1 MAEKIEVG
9 VVLKGANKAA
19 TDINKVGQASKDLG
33 GNLEGNNF
41 IVDQLTGSLDQMTN
55 GAFSGFKKAATGLK
69 TFITGLKTTKAA
81 IIATGIGALV
91 VAFGLLVTYWDDI
104 KVLVN
109 GVSSEQ
115 KNLLIYAEA
124 TRDAAKEQLDITN
137 QSEASLRLAGKSE
150 RDILNL
156 KLQQTNE
163 IILATEA
170 ILIQQREQKKAQVE
184 AAERNQ
190 KITAAFIAMMNL
202 PLTFMLSSI
211 DAMSFGLEKLGLVD
225 KATNLTEKAN
235 MWQASFIFDPEK
247 VEEEGD
253 AVIEETESAL
263 LKLRNTRDGFI
274 LQQQAADAAAEQ
286 KRIDDAQKAIDD
298 QKALDDAALE
308 TQKAKDAAKLAAQI
322 KLEDELYALSL
333 SSFERAELAL
343 QQEFDKRSEI
353 AGDNEELQ
361 KAAKQRLIDDLAA
374 LQLKADEEAAAAKK
388 AADDQAIADQAEVDA
403 KKIAAEEA
411 TNEKIRQG
419 RASLKASTLSALSAI
434 GTAQKQAAINGA
446 KSEEEVLKIE
456 EKFAQ
461 KKRKMAIAT
470 ILLQQGQAMAAA
482 ITTGLSAAAKMP
494 QPAGL
499 FAAPGFVA
507 TAIGIALSSFASIK
521 EVMNQAGA
529 ASAEGIGTSGG
540 GVGGGGGGGGGG
552 GLGVISNREEPIL
565 GLTPDMTEGV
575 TPGSIPPINAYVVQ
589 SQLADQNALAAQI
602 RTATTL

>member
-9 VVLKGANKAA
+9 VVVKGAGKAA
-19 TDINKVGQASKDLG
+19 TDINKVGQASKNLG
-33 GNLEGNNF
+33 GNLKGNNF

-55 GAFSGFKKAATGLK
+55 GAFSGFKNAAMGLK
-69 TFITGLKTTKAA
+69 TFITGLKTTKTA

-170 ILIQQREQKKAQVE
+170 ILIQQQQQKKAQVE

-274 LQQQAADAAAEQ
+274 LQQQDADAAAEQ
-286 KRIDDAQKAIDD
+286 ARKDAANKTKEDAETTAQDAIDKQKAIDD
-298 QKALDDAALE
+298 
-308 TQKAKDAAKLAAQI
+308 AKIAAQI

-333 SSFERAELAL
+333 SAYDRAELAL
-343 QQEFDKRSEI
+343 LQQYDQRS
-353 AGDNEELQ
+353 
-361 KAAKQRLIDDLAA
+361 
-374 LQLKADEEAAAAKK
+374 
-388 AADDQAIADQAEVDA
+388 AIAEGNAELEKDA
-403 KKIAAEEA
+403 KKRLDADLLA
-411 TNEKIRQG
+411 
-419 RASLKASTLSALSAI
+419 LKERFDK
-434 GTAQKQAAINGA
+434 G
-446 KSEEEVLKIE
+446 EEVLDNKKLDREIAVAKAVKQARMSIVSSGFDALNAMAKTE
-456 EKFAQ
+456 EAQ
-461 KKRKMAIAT
+461 KKLAIAQ
-470 ILLQQGQAMAAA
+470 ILVNQGMAMSSAIAAA
-482 ITTGLSAAAKMP
+482 QAAALASGP
-494 QPAGL
+494 
-499 FAAPGFVA
+499 AAPVVSPLL
-507 TAIGIALSSFASIK
+507 TAQMIGIVLTSFASIK
-521 EVMNQAGA
+521 GVMNQAG
-529 ASAEGIGTSGG
+529 ASAEGIGTGGG
-540 GVGGGGGGGGGG
+540 GVGGGGGFG
-552 GLGVISNREEPIL
+552 IASNREGPTL
-565 GLTPDMTEGV
+565 GLTPDMREAV

-602 RTATTL
+602 QSATRL

>member
-9 VVLKGANKAA
+9 VVVKGAGKAA
-19 TDINKVGQASKDLG
+19 TDINKVGQASKNLG
-33 GNLEGNNF
+33 GNLKGNNF

-55 GAFSGFKKAATGLK
+55 GAFSGFKNAAMGLK
-69 TFITGLKTTKAA
+69 TFITGLKTTKTA

-170 ILIQQREQKKAQVE
+170 ILIQQQQQKKAQVE

-274 LQQQAADAAAEQ
+274 LQQQDADAAAEQ
-286 KRIDDAQKAIDD
+286 ARKDAANKTKEDAETTAQDAIDKQKAIDD
-298 QKALDDAALE
+298 
-308 TQKAKDAAKLAAQI
+308 AKIAAQI

-333 SSFERAELAL
+333 SAYDRAELAL
-343 QQEFDKRSEI
+343 LQQYDQRS
-353 AGDNEELQ
+353 
-361 KAAKQRLIDDLAA
+361 
-374 LQLKADEEAAAAKK
+374 
-388 AADDQAIADQAEVDA
+388 AIAEGNAELEKDA
-403 KKIAAEEA
+403 KKRLDADLLA
-411 TNEKIRQG
+411 
-419 RASLKASTLSALSAI
+419 LKERFDK
-434 GTAQKQAAINGA
+434 G
-446 KSEEEVLKIE
+446 EEVLDNKKLDREIAVAKAVKQARMSIVSSGFDALNAMAKTE
-456 EKFAQ
+456 EAQ
-461 KKRKMAIAT
+461 KKLAIAQ
-470 ILLQQGQAMAAA
+470 ILVNQGMAMSSAIAAA
-482 ITTGLSAAAKMP
+482 QAAALASGP
-494 QPAGL
+494 
-499 FAAPGFVA
+499 AAPVVSPLL
-507 TAIGIALSSFASIK
+507 TAQMIGIVLTSFASIK
-521 EVMNQAGA
+521 GVMNQAG
-529 ASAEGIGTSGG
+529 ASAEGIGTGGG
-540 GVGGGGGGGGGG
+540 GVGGGGGFG
-552 GLGVISNREEPIL
+552 IASNREGPTL
-565 GLTPDMTEGV
+565 GLTPDMREAV

>member
-9 VVLKGANKAA
+9 VVVKGAGKAA
-19 TDINKVGQASKDLG
+19 TDINKVGQASKNLG
-33 GNLEGNNF
+33 GNLKGNNF

-55 GAFSGFKKAATGLK
+55 GAFSGFKNAAMGLK
-69 TFITGLKTTKAA
+69 TFITGLKTTKTA

-170 ILIQQREQKKAQVE
+170 ILIQQQQQKKAQVE

-274 LQQQAADAAAEQ
+274 LQQQDADAAAEQ
-286 KRIDDAQKAIDD
+286 ARKDAANKTKEDAETTAQDAIDKQKAIDD
-298 QKALDDAALE
+298 
-308 TQKAKDAAKLAAQI
+308 AKIAAQI

-333 SSFERAELAL
+333 SAYDRAELAL
-343 QQEFDKRSEI
+343 LQQYDQRS
-353 AGDNEELQ
+353 
-361 KAAKQRLIDDLAA
+361 
-374 LQLKADEEAAAAKK
+374 
-388 AADDQAIADQAEVDA
+388 AIAEGNAELEKDA
-403 KKIAAEEA
+403 KKRLDADLLA
-411 TNEKIRQG
+411 
-419 RASLKASTLSALSAI
+419 LKDRFDK
-434 GTAQKQAAINGA
+434 G
-446 KSEEEVLKIE
+446 EEVLDNKKLDREIAVAKAVKQARMSIVSSGFDALNAMAKTE
-456 EKFAQ
+456 EAQ
-461 KKRKMAIAT
+461 KKLAIAQ
-470 ILLQQGQAMAAA
+470 ILVNQGMAMSSAIAAA
-482 ITTGLSAAAKMP
+482 QAAALASGP
-494 QPAGL
+494 
-499 FAAPGFVA
+499 AAPVVSPLL
-507 TAIGIALSSFASIK
+507 TAQMIGIVLTSFASIK
-521 EVMNQAGA
+521 GVMNQAG
-529 ASAEGIGTSGG
+529 ASAEGIGTGGG
-540 GVGGGGGGGGGG
+540 GVGGGGGFG
-552 GLGVISNREEPIL
+552 IASNREGPTL
-565 GLTPDMTEGV
+565 GLTPDMREAV

>member
-9 VVLKGANKAA
+9 VVVKGAGKAA
-19 TDINKVGQASKDLG
+19 TAINKVGQASKDLG
-33 GNLEGNNF
+33 GDLKGNNF

-55 GAFSGFKKAATGLK
+55 GAFSGFKNAAMGLK
-69 TFITGLKTTKAA
+69 TFITGLKTTKTA

-115 KNLLIYAEA
+115 QDLLKYAEA
-124 TRDAAKEQLDITN
+124 TRDAAQDQLDITN

-150 RDILNL
+150 RDILDL

-274 LQQQAADAAAEQ
+274 LQQQDADAAAEQ
-286 KRIDDAQKAIDD
+286 ARKDEREKRASDTANAEQEAI
-298 QKALDDAALE
+298 
-308 TQKAKDAAKLAAQI
+308 DAAKAKADAEREARVR
-322 KLEDELYALSL
+322 LEDELYELSL
-333 SSFERAELAL
+333 SARDRQELAL
-343 QQEFDKRSEI
+343 QQQFDKRIAI
-353 AGDNEELQ
+353 AGDDEGLIKLATE
-361 KAAKQRLIDDLAA
+361 RLIADLQA
-374 LQLKADEEAAAAKK
+374 LDEKADKQE
-388 AADDQAIADQAEVDA
+388 D
-403 KKIAAEEA
+403 
-411 TNEKIRQG
+411 TN
-419 RASLKASTLSALSAI
+419 
-434 GTAQKQAAINGA
+434 AQKTIDREIAVAKAVKQARMSVVSSGFDALNAMA
-446 KSEEEVLKIE
+446 KTEE
-456 EKFAQ
+456 AQ
-461 KKRKMAIAT
+461 KKLAIAQ
-470 ILLQQGQAMAAA
+470 ILVNQGMAMSSAIAAA
-482 ITTGLSAAAKMP
+482 QAAALASGP
-494 QPAGL
+494 
-499 FAAPGFVA
+499 AAPVVSPLL
-507 TAIGIALSSFASIK
+507 TAQMIGIVLTSFASIK
-521 EVMNQAGA
+521 GVMNQAGA
-529 ASAEGIGTSGG
+529 SAEGVGTGSS
-540 GVGGGGGGGGGG
+540 GGGGG
-552 GLGVISNREEPIL
+552 GLGVISNREAPIL
-565 GLTPDMTEGV
+565 GLTPDMREGV